1 MCTQEEEYYLPMVLF
16 MKRSQLLK
24 VHDSIVGSKSKNVIQ
39 NVNNEHKTELVLKRE
54 DMKET
59 NTSVGTRERKRNRK
73 YD

>member
-1 MCTQEEEYYLPMVLF
+1 MVLF